1 MIRYVLACGRGHT
14 FEAWFRDGAGFV
26 EQVEAKQ
33 VACPICGSEKVEK
46 APMAPNVVAP
56 NTFAGKE
63 AKEKAA
69 DPDDKGNGDSKPETQ
84 PLTDVDRVAA
94 AVTALREYVE
104 ANATNV
110 GRDFPE
116 EARRMHY
123 GEAEQRSIYGHADV
137 AEARALRD
145 EGIPCLRVPWGERRG
160 N

>member
-1 MIRYVLACGRGHT
+1 MISYVLACGRGHT

-33 VACPICGSEKVEK
+33 VACPICGSEEVKK

-56 NTFAGKE
+56 NTMAGDE
-63 AKEKAA
+63 REEKAA
-69 DPDDKGNGDSKPETQ
+69 DSDDKGIGDPGPETR
-84 PLTDVDRVAA
+84 PLTDVDRVSAG
-94 AVTALREYVE
+94 VKALRDYVE
-104 ANATNV
+104 ANATDV

-123 GEAEQRSIYGHADV
+123 GEAEQRSIYGQADIT
-137 AEARALRD
+137 EARALRD
-145 EGIPCLRVPWGERRG
+145 EGIPCLRVPWGDRRG